1 MDGFGAIEQQDGF
14 LRNRLWWRGR
24 NETINGGPS
33 TSLPL
38 IFERLETEV
47 AAAEAELINDPIAK
61 AIAAARR
68 HQ

>member
-1 MDGFGAIEQQDGF
+1 MAGH
-14 LRNRLWWRGR
+14 R
-24 NETINGGPS
+24 PHY
-33 TSLPL
+33 LP

-61 AIAAARR
+61 ARAIAAARR